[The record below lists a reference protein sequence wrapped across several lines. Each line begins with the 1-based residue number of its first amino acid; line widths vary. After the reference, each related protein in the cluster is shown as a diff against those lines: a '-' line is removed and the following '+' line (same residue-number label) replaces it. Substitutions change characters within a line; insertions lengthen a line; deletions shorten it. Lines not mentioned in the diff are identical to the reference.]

1 MGVRSYK
8 FIDQAGVNLLSIKIL
23 REVNSRIEERIT
35 TSPVMNPGD
44 DLHVPSVSAVAGM
57 IARSRFVHMEPVI
70 GDINEVIPIE
80 DRDGTVIYLQ
90 KDDLDDPTWVMYI
103 WTPPDEETGEDGYW
117 IALGTTD
124 PDIAGYWAKTEE
136 SLEELRQA
144 LNLDEKLN
152 RSDIE
157 ECSTEEIVQ
166 AVNDAIEATEDDF

>member
-1 MGVRSYK
+1 
-8 FIDQAGVNLLSIKIL
+8 
-23 REVNSRIEERIT
+23 
-35 TSPVMNPGD
+35 
-44 DLHVPSVSAVAGM
+44 
-57 IARSRFVHMEPVI
+57 MEPVI

-90 KDDLDDPTWVMYI
+90 KDDLDDPTWAMYI